1 MRCPACLQELGDVA
15 TTCSNCGTVTIAAPP
30 GVPAGEGVA
39 AIPAF
44 SQEPGDGRFVPGT
57 VLGGRYRVVAMA
69 GRGGMGEVYRATDLL
84 LNVPVALKFL
94 PEGATNNDRA
104 LSRLYSEVRI
114 AHQVSHPNVC
124 RVFDIVEAGGLRFL
138 SMEFIDG
145 EDLRSLLRRIRR
157 VPADRAVE
165 IGRAL
170 CNGLQAAHDK
180 GILHRDLKPSNIM
193 IDRRGHVRITDF
205 GLAGIAE

>member
-1 MRCPACLQELGDVA
+1 MQCPVCLQEVA
-15 TTCSNCGTVTIAAPP
+15 KAANTCANCGTITVSAQPESPSPAAAAAP
-30 GVPAGEGVA
+30 GVA
-39 AIPAF
+39 R
-44 SQEPGDGRFVPGT
+44 EPGAGRFVPGT
-57 VLGGRYRVVAMA
+57 VLGGRYRVIALA

-94 PEGATNNDRA
+94 PEGAICNAAA

-114 AHQVSHPNVC
+114 AHQVSHSNVC
-124 RVFDIVEAGGLRFL
+124 RVFDIFQAGPLRFI

-145 EDLRSLLRRIRR
+145 ENLCGLLRRIRR
-157 VPADRAVE
+157 VPADKAIE

-170 CNGLQAAHDK
+170 CDGLQAAHDK

-193 IDRRGHVRITDF
+193 IDGRG
-205 GLAGIAE
+205 